1 MLDLHFKT
9 ALVDSWMDWKG
20 QDYVVKPGVIQARKK
35 GSVIMAEAME
45 NIYTWR
51 EGRLMSV

>member
-9 ALVDSWMDWKG
+9 TLVDSWMDWKG
-20 QDYVVKPGVIQARKK
+20 QDDVVKSVQEERKCEY
-35 GSVIMAEAME
+35 GRGHGEHL
-45 NIYTWR
+45 YL